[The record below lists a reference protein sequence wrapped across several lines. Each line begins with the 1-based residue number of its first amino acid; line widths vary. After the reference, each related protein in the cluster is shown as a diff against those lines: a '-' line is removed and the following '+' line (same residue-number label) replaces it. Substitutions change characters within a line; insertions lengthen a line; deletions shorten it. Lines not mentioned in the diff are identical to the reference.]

1 VRGENMNDQPLKV
14 AIYTRVS
21 TEEQA
26 KEGFSLKAQ
35 EEHLRSYA
43 KSRGYEVYDV
53 YSDEGYSGKDY
64 NRPEIQRLFK
74 NLHEGKF
81 QGILVKSVDRISRKW
96 SDVGKLVD
104 DELIPNNC
112 RLLVSDNN
120 IDSSTI
126 GGSTF
131 IQLLATFAQYERTMI
146 IERVKLGM
154 RKRAELGYWNGG
166 IVLGYDTI
174 NKELVVNENEALIVK
189 KIFELRAEG
198 RGYKSIAHTL
208 NEEGCRTKKGR
219 LFSICTIKTILE
231 NEVYIG
237 KCRWGRRRDWN
248 VKRRKGTTK
257 DYVLVEGRHT
267 PIISPELWAKVQAVN
282 TTNKESVSKNRNFRG
297 DFILSG
303 ILRCPACGAGTVM
316 SKSKK
321 RDGSGYHLYY
331 MCQAYASKGKTAC
344 SSNLIV
350 KEHIENKVVQRIKEL
365 VQNEV
370 IVENVLAKI
379 EKQYNEELA
388 GVKNSLLIITRSL
401 EKKKAHL
408 DKLSRDYF
416 EERISAETFN
426 ELSEA
431 LRKDIGALQ
440 EKKENMER
448 QAEIKSSRVIVTKE
462 TVIEALRNFSSLYD
476 TASNE
481 QKKAL
486 VRAIIKK
493 IEVEPNRKD
502 INRITFWFDYD
513 DALLLSKT
521 RRTISQMTQIP
532 RTDVDFLS
540 KIYIRI

>member
-1 VRGENMNDQPLKV
+1 MDNLPLKV

-21 TEEQA
+21 TDEQA
-26 KEGFSLKAQ
+26 KEGFSLRAQ
-35 EEHLRSYA
+35 EDHLRSYA
-43 KSRGYEVYDV
+43 KGRGFSIYDV
-53 YSDEGYSGKDY
+53 YSDEGYSGKNY
-64 NRPEIQRLFK
+64 NRPEVQRLFK
-74 NLHEGKF
+74 NLYEGKF
-81 QGILVKSVDRISRKW
+81 QGILIKSVDRISRRL
-96 SDVGKLVD
+96 SDISKLLD
-104 DELIPNNC
+104 DVLVPNNC
-112 RLLVSDNN
+112 RLIISDNN
-120 IDSSTI
+120 LDSSSLGDTMLI
-126 GGSTF
+126 N
-131 IQLLATFAQYERTMI
+131 LLGNFAQYERGVI
-146 IERVKLGM
+146 INRVKAGM
-154 RKRAELGYWNGG
+154 KKRAELGYWNGG
-166 IVLGYDTI
+166 VVLGYDVV
-174 NKELVVNENEALIVK
+174 NKGLVVNESEAMLVK
-189 KIFELRAEG
+189 KIFELRARG
-198 RGYKSIAHTL
+198 DGYKVIANTL

-237 KCRWGRRRDWN
+237 KCRWGKRRDRSI
-248 VKRRKGTTK
+248 KSRKGKT
-257 DYVLVEGRHT
+257 DDCVLVEGRHS
-267 PIISPELWAKVQAVN
+267 PLISAELWAKVQAVN
-282 TTNKESVSKNRNFRG
+282 ITNKESVSKNRNFHG

-321 RDGSGYHLYY
+321 RNGSGYHLYY

-379 EKQYNEELA
+379 EKQYDEELVGA
-388 GVKNSLLIITRSL
+388 KNSLIIITRNL

-416 EERISAETFN
+416 AEKISAETFN

-440 EKKENMER
+440 EKMDNIER
-448 QAEIKSSRVIVTKE
+448 KREIKSSRVIVTKE
-462 TVIEALRNFSSLYD
+462 TVIEALRNFSALYD

-481 QKKAL
+481 QKRAL

-502 INRITFWFDYD
+502 VNRITFWFDYD

-521 RRTISQMTQIP
+521 RRTIP
-532 RTDVDFLS
+532 
-540 KIYIRI
+540 